1 MKRKSILL
9 KVIALFLFSSFFA
22 TASATGY
29 NLNCMTG
36 GHMGVVYTAAEQ
48 KVEILFTPATSGT
61 RNSALSHGQCS
72 WVDRK
77 LRNNEPKRICH
88 YNIKDVVVRNKASSY
103 KISSKKAPYIRKI
116 KDSGYFSLRVINDRQ
131 RNCMRVLKVNRF
143 DKASTINDNK

>member
-1 MKRKSILL
+1 MRMKSILL
-9 KVIALFLFSSFFA
+9 KLMSLFLLSSFFA

-29 NLNCMTG
+29 NLNCMAG
-36 GHMGVVYTAAEQ
+36 GHMGVIYTAAVQ
-48 KVEILFTPATSGT
+48 QVEILFTPAISGT

-77 LRNNEPKRICH
+77 LHSNEPRRICH
-88 YNIKDVVVRNKASSY
+88 YNIKDVIVKNKASSY
-103 KISSKKAPYIRKI
+103 KISSRKAPYIRKI
-116 KDSGYFSLRVINDRQ
+116 KDGGYFSLRVTNDRQ